1 MRLTNAVKNKIIA
14 NALKQTGIHEE
25 FAQHH
30 AQRAE
35 WVYKCYCHILGENQ
49 VAHLKQTVKSIRE
62 ILTTAPD
69 RTVRY
74 DEQSIFHVHDN
85 ITLNIG
91 GLYYSAAYNGW
102 PYGSKISP
110 SHPVYL
116 ITPIGNNVIPV
127 DSPLAEEFNKLEE
140 ELKDLRRKWHNI
152 EIQVNAALS
161 QCTTT
166 NQLLKVWPEAVE
178 LLPSESIPKKKQ
190 LPAIPVEK
198 LNLLIGL
205 PSEN

>member
-1 MRLTNAVKNKIIA
+1 MRLTIAVKNKIIA

-62 ILTTAPD
+62 ILTTVPD

-74 DEQSIFHVHDN
+74 DEQSIFHVRDN

-91 GLYYSAAYNGW
+91 GLRYSAAYNGW
-102 PYGSKISP
+102 AYGSKISSP
-110 SHPVYL
+110 HPVYL
-116 ITPIGNNVIPV
+116 ITPIGNNVIPG
-127 DSPLAEEFNKLEE
+127 DSPLAEEFSKLEE
-140 ELKDLRRKWHNI
+140 ELKNVVQEII
-152 EIQVNAALS
+152 ELQKTNM
-161 QCTTT
+161 T
-166 NQLLKVWPEAVE
+166 NQMIASKYNIARSTLLRYV
-178 LLPSESIPKKKQ
+178 SDYKKK
-190 LPAIPVEK
+190 
-198 LNLLIGL
+198 
-205 PSEN
+205 